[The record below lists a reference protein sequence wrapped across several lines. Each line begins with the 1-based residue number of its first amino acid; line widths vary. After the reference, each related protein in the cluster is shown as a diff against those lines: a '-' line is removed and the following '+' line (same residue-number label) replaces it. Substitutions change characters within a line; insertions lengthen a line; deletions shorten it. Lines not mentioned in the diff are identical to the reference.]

1 MLETKINLGKVTYP
15 LYMGR
20 NLLDNLDVLIED
32 HIEGKTVFL
41 LTEDN
46 VFKYYGNP
54 LLEKLKSSRFKYHII
69 ESGETSK
76 SIDTYGEIIH
86 ELTENKQD
94 RDTIILALGGGVIGD
109 LGGFVASTYMRG
121 VDLIHIPTTLLAQI
135 DSSIGGKTGI
145 NFGAIKNLL
154 GTFYHPRAVYMDLS
168 TLDTLPKREYIAAF
182 GEIIKYGLIGDYDL
196 LLDLDQHHRA
206 YLDRTRSVDDLILK
220 CIRMKENIVLKDE
233 RDSGMRQVLNLG
245 HTFAHGLES
254 STNFQKF
261 LHGEAVALGLI
272 FASNL
277 SLKLKFIAEEYH
289 QFVNQLIYKYFS
301 DRYILQLDTEGI
313 VEAMT
318 MDKKNKEHRITF
330 ILPVDKE
337 KVEIFK
343 NIPIEIVEESLEEI
357 KYGFRCK

>member
-1 MLETKINLGKVTYP
+1 MLETKINLGEATYP

-32 HIEGKTVFL
+32 HIKGKTVFL

-54 LLEKLKSSRFKYHII
+54 LIEKLKSTRFKYHII
-69 ESGETSK
+69 QSGETSK
-76 SIDTYGEIIH
+76 SIDIYSEIIH
-86 ELTENKQD
+86 KLTENKQD
-94 RDTIILALGGGVIGD
+94 RNTIILAFGGGVIGD

-121 VDLIHIPTTLLAQI
+121 IDLIHIPTTLLAQI

-145 NFGAIKNLL
+145 NFGRIKNLL
-154 GTFYHPRAVYMDLS
+154 GTFYHPKAVYMDFS
-168 TLDTLPKREYIAAF
+168 TLDTLPQKEFIAAF
-182 GEIIKYGLIGDYDL
+182 GEIIKYGLIGDYSL
-196 LLDLDQHHRA
+196 LLDLEEHHRA
-206 YLDRTRSVDDLILK
+206 YLDRTRNIDDLIFK
-220 CIRMKENIVLKDE
+220 CIQMKESIVLKDE
-233 RDSGMRQVLNLG
+233 RDSGMRQILNLG

-254 STNFQKF
+254 STDFKKF

-277 SLKLKFIAEEYH
+277 SVKLKLITEEYH

-301 DRYILQLDTEGI
+301 EQCIFELNTEDIL
-313 VEAMT
+313 EAMT
-318 MDKKNKEHRITF
+318 MDKKNKDHHITF

-343 NIPIEIVEESLEEI
+343 NIPIEIVKESLEEI